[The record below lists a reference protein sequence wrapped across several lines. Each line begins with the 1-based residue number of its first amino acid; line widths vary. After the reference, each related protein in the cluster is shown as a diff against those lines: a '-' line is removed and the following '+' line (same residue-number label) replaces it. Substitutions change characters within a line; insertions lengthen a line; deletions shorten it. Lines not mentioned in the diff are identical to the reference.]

1 MLLILYLNKEKAKS
15 NYHSRSPI
23 LNVEACFDTLDE
35 KCSAE
40 KNWMFSCRQGPRNVF
55 ACVFRHCDRSLIYL
69 VLVKSGKA
77 SYQSTSFLRECLN
90 APAILTGSA
99 RLPQNQAV
107 SQIYIQFVQGSG
119 LKKQTLSFKNANC
132 SGNAIKRFCQI
143 QLYFTKNCQNSF
155 QSTARNSRIRADA
168 KSIHFVCSF
177 HQIKV
182 KPIDTEDQY
191 FSLFSHQK
199 KIAQPLIITPCSKS
213 G

>member
-1 MLLILYLNKEKAKS
+1 
-15 NYHSRSPI
+15 
-23 LNVEACFDTLDE
+23 
-35 KCSAE
+35 
-40 KNWMFSCRQGPRNVF
+40 MFSCRQGPRNVF
-55 ACVFRHCDRSLIYL
+55 ACVFRHCCPCQIGQSILTKSFLFTRMSERPRHFDRLSTLAT
-69 VLVKSGKA
+69 KSG
-77 SYQSTSFLRECLN
+77 SLSNIYSICTRLRFKKTN
-90 APAILTGSA
+90 AVFQKL
-99 RLPQNQAV
+99 
-107 SQIYIQFVQGSG
+107 
-119 LKKQTLSFKNANC
+119 NANC

-143 QLYFTKNCQNSF
+143 QLYFTKNSQNSF

>member
-1 MLLILYLNKEKAKS
+1 
-15 NYHSRSPI
+15 
-23 LNVEACFDTLDE
+23 
-35 KCSAE
+35 
-40 KNWMFSCRQGPRNVF
+40 MFCWKKRNVQLSTGSSKCF
-55 ACVFRHCDRSLIYL
+55 CLCFSTLWLLSNIPCPCQIGQSILTKSFLFTRMSERPRLCDRLSTLAT
-69 VLVKSGKA
+69 KSG
-77 SYQSTSFLRECLN
+77 SLSNIYSICTRLRFKKTN
-90 APAILTGSA
+90 AVFQKCKL
-99 RLPQNQAV
+99 QW
-107 SQIYIQFVQGSG
+107 
-119 LKKQTLSFKNANC
+119 KC
-132 SGNAIKRFCQI
+132 HKRFCQI
-143 QLYFTKNCQNSF
+143 QLYFTKNSQNSF